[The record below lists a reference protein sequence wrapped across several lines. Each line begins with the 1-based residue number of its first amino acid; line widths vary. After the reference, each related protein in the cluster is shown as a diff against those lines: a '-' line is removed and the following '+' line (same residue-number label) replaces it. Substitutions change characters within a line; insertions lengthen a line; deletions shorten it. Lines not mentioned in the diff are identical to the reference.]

1 MVHPVPQRQKNREP
15 TAGVEPA
22 TPALR
27 ERCSGHLSYVGIVLQ
42 HRTEAHQN
50 L

>member
-1 MVHPVPQRQKNREP
+1 MALSLDIGRLRR
-15 TAGVEPA
+15 GS
-22 TPALR
+22 LR